1 MKQTRVKHSTNKP
14 YFDETFFFNFDERP
28 NELFDQLVTFEVY
41 NAKGILSDALLGTF
55 QFDVGTIYF
64 EDSRHAIF
72 RKWLLMTAPED
83 NEDKEGTGEAK
94 GVSAK
99 PGGPPAGYIKITAF
113 VLGPGDELPK
123 NYKGSGKV
131 DGDED
136 IESNLLQPAGV
147 RLRPVTFLVKIYHAE
162 DVPQMDTAAFNIGKK
177 LFSSKPPKD
186 RVDPYMKLLFAG
198 KTQKTDIK
206 YGSNRPSFNEEL
218 RIAFKFPSMCERLKL
233 QLIDWDRIGNHDCIG
248 TSFISLSAISGNDNE
263 GDIIILSDVK

>member
-41 NAKGILSDALLGTF
+41 NAKGFLSDALLGTF

-64 EDSRHAIF
+64 EDNSHAIV

-83 NEDKEGTGEAK
+83 NEEKEGAGEAK
-94 GVSAK
+94 GASAK
-99 PGGPPAGYIKITAF
+99 PGGPPAGYVKITAF
-113 VLGPGDELPK
+113 VLGPGDELPEK
-123 NYKGSGKV
+123 CKGSGKG

-136 IESNLLQPAGV
+136 IESNLLRPAGV
-147 RLRPVTFLVKIYHAE
+147 TLRPATFLVKIYHAE
-162 DVPQMDTAAFNIGKK
+162 DVPQMDTAAFDGVKK
-177 LFSSKPPKD
+177 LFSSGPPKD
-186 RVDPYMKLLFAG
+186 HVDPYMKFSFAG

-206 YGSNRPSFNEEL
+206 YGCNHPAFNQEL
-218 RIAFKFPSMCERLKL
+218 RVAFKFPSMCERLKL

-263 GDIIILSDVK
+263 GDTIILSDVK